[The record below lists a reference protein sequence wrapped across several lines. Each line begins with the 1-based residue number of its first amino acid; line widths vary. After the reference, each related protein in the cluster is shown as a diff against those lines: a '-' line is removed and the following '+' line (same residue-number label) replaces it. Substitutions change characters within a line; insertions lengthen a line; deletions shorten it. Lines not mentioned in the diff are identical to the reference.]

1 MPQVAAQLHE
11 RARRT
16 ADCANSDT
24 AENSVHAVFDTFA
37 THQKHIFDSEQRKY
51 SILLPLALFARIV
64 GPHAPRDVHIPA
76 VVTDVSQ
83 RGRARCGLAYRVTT
97 GLQSH
102 RPPLNRSTQAIKHCA
117 MRYPAEPRT
126 PTEVGVRIHG
136 TPRRPCWRDNV
147 TVHTRKS
154 ASSPHGPGSFSPPH
168 FARPKSISKIVRSSV
183 ASVGR
188 L

>member
-76 VVTDVSQ
+76 GVTDGSP
-83 RGRARCGLAYRVTT
+83 RGRARRLGAV
-97 GLQSH
+97 SPIVS
-102 RPPLNRSTQAIKHCA
+102 RPACSTQIDIED
-117 MRYPAEPRT
+117 R
-126 PTEVGVRIHG
+126 
-136 TPRRPCWRDNV
+136 
-147 TVHTRKS
+147 
-154 ASSPHGPGSFSPPH
+154 
-168 FARPKSISKIVRSSV
+168 
-183 ASVGR
+183 
-188 L
+188 